1 MLRFYPQTARSGIRY
16 ACFMAVAKKKTPLI
30 QWVEAAMAHSGMGQ
44 SDLARALE
52 VRLRTEFDRSKVYKI
67 VSGQRKVSAEEMLA
81 IEEVTN
87 FPAPAAVRGEP
98 AKAKIV
104 QIPLLDTVTAGK
116 LKGSANQIP
125 VTDVPLLAF
134 ADLGR
139 GDFFALKV
147 EGDSMDRVSPDGSII
162 VVNQA
167 DRTLVSGK
175 AYVVAQRGE
184 ATFKLWRSDPPRFAP
199 YSTNPLHEPIF
210 VKSKSDAERMVVG
223 RVKRT
228 VLDL

>member
-1 MLRFYPQTARSGIRY
+1 
-16 ACFMAVAKKKTPLI
+16 MAVAKKKTPLV
-30 QWVEAAMAHSGMGQ
+30 QWVEEAMAHASMSQ
-44 SDLARALE
+44 SDLARALQA
-52 VRLRTEFDRSKVYKI
+52 RLRTDFDRSKVYKI
-67 VSGQRKVSAEEMLA
+67 VTTGTRKVSAEEMLA
-81 IEEVTN
+81 IEEVTG
-87 FPAPAAVRGEP
+87 FPAPAALRDAPNEKPGKVSQ
-98 AKAKIV
+98 V
-104 QIPLLDTVTAGK
+104 PLLDTVTAGK
-116 LKGSANQIP
+116 LRSPSSQIP
-125 VTDVPLLAF
+125 VEDVPLLAF

-147 EGDSMDRVSPDGSII
+147 DGDSMDRVSPDGSVI

-175 AYVVAQRGE
+175 AYVVSQRGE
-184 ATFKLWRSDPPRFAP
+184 ATFKLWRADPPRFAP

-210 VKSKSDAERMVVG
+210 VKSKADAEKMVVG

>member
-1 MLRFYPQTARSGIRY
+1 MRFYPQTGRSGIRY
-16 ACFMAVAKKKTPLI
+16 GYIMAVAKKKTPLI
-30 QWVEAAMAHSGMGQ
+30 QWVESAMSHSNMGQ

-52 VRLRTEFDRSKVYKI
+52 TRLRTEFDRSKVYKI

-81 IEEVTN
+81 IEEITG

-98 AKAKIV
+98 AKAKIA

-147 EGDSMDRVSPDGSII
+147 EGDSMDRVSPDGSVI
-162 VVNQA
+162 VINQA

-175 AYVVAQRGE
+175 AYVVSQRGE

-199 YSTNPLHEPIF
+199 YSTNPAHEPIF